1 MNRFIS
7 LAFRRVWS
15 GGAHAPEVG
24 SVVVGRQINNAPK
37 AGLKQEVSSIRLAS
51 NARASMSNPKVAE
64 ALKLGRLNHVAIA
77 TPDLKGATAMYR

>member
-15 GGAHAPEVG
+15 GGAHAPEIVG
-24 SVVVGRQINNAPK
+24 GSLINNAPK